1 MGVNTLREFLS
12 SQLSMHITSL
22 LNSVIA
28 ENGVL
33 SGVDFDLGL
42 HNTIS
47 GSLLNSNLLLPDEI
61 NFTLKNRFKFWTR
74 GFHST

>member
-1 MGVNTLREFLS
+1 
-12 SQLSMHITSL
+12 MHITSL

-42 HNTIS
+42 HNNTIS

-61 NFTLKNRFKFWTR
+61 NFTLKNRFKFLDERFSPT
-74 GFHST
+74 